1 MPQFVLNRTLYEV
14 RERPSRTYS
23 WQVFIVSN
31 MIAEIPIYFF
41 MTLIVFIC
49 WFYPNGFYLEAL
61 QIGGSSEMNSR
72 AGLTLLIVASYM
84 LWSSTLTQAVICALP
99 DAATGANIFNLLNML
114 SLIFSG

>member
-1 MPQFVLNRTLYEV
+1 
-14 RERPSRTYS
+14 
-23 WQVFIVSN
+23 
-31 MIAEIPIYFF
+31 
-41 MTLIVFIC
+41 
-49 WFYPNGFYLEAL
+49 
-61 QIGGSSEMNSR
+61 MNSR